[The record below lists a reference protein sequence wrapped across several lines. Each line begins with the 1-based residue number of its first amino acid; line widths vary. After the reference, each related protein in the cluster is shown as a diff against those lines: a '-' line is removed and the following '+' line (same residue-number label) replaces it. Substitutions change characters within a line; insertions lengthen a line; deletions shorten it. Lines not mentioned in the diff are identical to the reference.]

1 MKRESRTVDRS
12 HQVDSPTQRHLPLV
26 DLLVD
31 MRAEL
36 MELAVASGLK
46 VLHTMLEADRTAVC
60 GPRYQHQAER
70 AASRGGTVTSEVVLG
85 GRKVQIRR
93 PRVRADGHEVAL
105 PTFEAFADTDPLNRR
120 VVEQMLIGVATRQYG
135 RSLEPAGTEVRT
147 RGTSKSAVSRRF
159 VAKTRSQLAAWRSTA
174 LETLD
179 LVALLIDGVHIGEHC
194 IVVALGID
202 HTGCKHALGLWEG
215 STENAAVCQSL
226 LADLQ
231 SRGLRTDRSLLVIL
245 DGSKALHKAVTQT
258 FGPAALIH
266 RCHVHKLRN
275 ILEHLPE
282 GQRPW
287 VRAIVARA
295 YKAEAATARRLLQDL
310 ARRLEDRHPSAAASV
325 REGLEETLTI
335 LTLGLSDRL
344 RQSLATTNAIESLIS
359 RTRHVKRN
367 VKRWR
372 GGQMVLRWTAAAVL
386 EAVKGF
392 RRLKGHKDMPKLV
405 TALRARDQQLGIAV
419 SVENV
424 A

>member
-1 MKRESRTVDRS
+1 MNRESHNIDRS
-12 HQVDSPTQRHLPLV
+12 HQVDSPAQRHLPLV

-31 MRAEL
+31 TRAEL

-46 VLHTMLEADRTAVC
+46 VLTAMLEEDRTAIC
-60 GPRYQHQAER
+60 GPRYQHQPDR
-70 AASRGGTVTSEVVLG
+70 QASRSGAVPSEVVLG
-85 GRKVQIRR
+85 GRKVAIRR
-93 PRVRADGHEVAL
+93 PRVRANGAEVPL
-105 PTFEAFADTDPLNRR
+105 PTFQLMAGEDPLNRR
-120 VVEQMLIGVATRQYG
+120 VVEQMLVGVATRQYA
-135 RSLEPAGTEVRT
+135 RSLEPLPGTMAT
-147 RGTSKSAVSRRF
+147 RGASKSAVSRRF
-159 VAKTRSQLAAWRSTA
+159 VAKTAAQLAAWRSTA
-174 LETLD
+174 LDALD

-202 HTGCKHALGLWEG
+202 HTGRKHALGVWDG

-231 SRGLRTDRSLLVIL
+231 SRGLRTDRSILVIL

-258 FGPAALIH
+258 FGTTALIH

-295 YKAEAATARRLLQDL
+295 YKAEVVTARRLLQDL

-335 LTLGLSDRL
+335 LRLGLSDRL

-372 GGQMVLRWTAAAVL
+372 GGHMVLRWTAAAIL

-392 RRLKGHKDMPKLV
+392 RRLKGHKDMPKCV
-405 TALRARDQQLGIAV
+405 AGLRALDQQLGIAM